1 MLDAGADVR
10 ATDPVAAAE
19 ARHALGADANR
30 ITFVTDAYEAARGAD
45 ALVIMTEWNEYR
57 NLDLTLARQ
66 LMQGNLLADTR
77 NVLDPRMVVAAGF
90 DYLSTGRQSVAGQA
104 VLV

>member
-1 MLDAGADVR
+1 VR

-19 ARHALGADANR
+19 ARHALGEDAER
-30 ITFVTDAYEAARGAD
+30 IMFVTDAYEASRGAD
-45 ALVIMTEWNEYR
+45 AVVIMTEWNEYR

-66 LMQGNLLADTR
+66 LMRGTLLADTR

-90 DYLSTGRQSVAGQA
+90 DYLSTGRQAAAGQA